1 MSDITASIQKFQLAI
16 QPTDPAWPTMITTSE
31 IPGLLV
37 YERQTFEDDR
47 GFFREALEKRDL
59 ETVFGKKIDIVQWN
73 HSRSL
78 PGVIRGFHAEPWD
91 KIIYATGGKVLAV
104 IVDLRVDSPA
114 FGKVA
119 TFEIGE
125 GTRRTLFLPEG
136 LGNGYCC
143 QGDKPADYFYL
154 TTDYYAG
161 KPTPAVSV
169 NDQMLTSQFGG
180 WGVATP
186 LISEKDMQTPT
197 LQEKFG
203 SEIDFSKF
211 PWLSK

>member
-1 MSDITASIQKFQLAI
+1 MSDITAFVHKFQLAI
-16 QPTDPAWPTMITTSE
+16 QPNDPNWPAMITTTE

-37 YERQTFEDDR
+37 YERQTFADDR
-47 GFFREALEKRDL
+47 GFFREALEKRDI

-91 KIIYATGGKVLAV
+91 KIIYATGGKVLSV
-104 IVDLRVDSPA
+104 IVDLRIDSPA
-114 FGKVA
+114 FGKVL

-125 GTRRTLFLPEG
+125 NQRRTLFLPEG
-136 LGNGYCC
+136 LGNSYCC
-143 QGDKPADYFYL
+143 QGDTPAEYFYL
-154 TTDYYAG
+154 TTDYYAS
-161 KPTPAVSV
+161 KPTPAVSI
-169 NDQMLTSQFGG
+169 NDPMLLKQFGG
-180 WGVATP
+180 WGVEKP

-197 LQEKFG
+197 LTEKFG
-203 SEIDFSKF
+203 SEVDFSKF